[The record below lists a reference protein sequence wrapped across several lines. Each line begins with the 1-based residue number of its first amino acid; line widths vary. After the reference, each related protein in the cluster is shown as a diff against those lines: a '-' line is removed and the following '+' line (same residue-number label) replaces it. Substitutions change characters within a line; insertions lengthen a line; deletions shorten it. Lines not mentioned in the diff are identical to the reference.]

1 MRFSELSLICVVCLP
16 FTDVGGINSRY
27 YLGRRSFKFF
37 GPVNVFTPYHAL
49 MLAVFEGQQWKVDKT
64 CWTLVPCEVFVSRF
78 RKSAM
83 SGVTSGV
90 LAQFFASP
98 TDLIKVQI
106 QMEGKRR
113 LLGKSP
119 RFVKW
124 FSDLTHFP
132 AITDVSGITFHCF
145 KL

>member
-1 MRFSELSLICVVCLP
+1 MTVL
-16 FTDVGGINSRY
+16 
-27 YLGRRSFKFF
+27 
-37 GPVNVFTPYHAL
+37 H
-49 MLAVFEGQQWKVDKT
+49 
-64 CWTLVPCEVFVSRF
+64 F

-83 SGVTSGV
+83 SGVTSGA

-113 LLGKSP
+113 LLGKPP

-124 FSDLTHFP
+124 HN
-132 AITDVSGITFHCF
+132 
-145 KL
+145 KLN

>member
-1 MRFSELSLICVVCLP
+1 
-16 FTDVGGINSRY
+16 
-27 YLGRRSFKFF
+27 
-37 GPVNVFTPYHAL
+37 
-49 MLAVFEGQQWKVDKT
+49 
-64 CWTLVPCEVFVSRF
+64 
-78 RKSAM
+78 M

-119 RFVKW
+119 RFVK
-124 FSDLTHFP
+124 
-132 AITDVSGITFHCF
+132 
-145 KL
+145 